1 LEETTRQLSVQVSQL
16 QLHLQ
21 DDNKDIMPYVIG
33 GATGMQG
40 LVDDLLAYA
49 QYADSGKSLAADGQ
63 FMMTEGN
70 CAD

>member
-1 LEETTRQLSVQVSQL
+1 
-16 QLHLQ
+16 
-21 DDNKDIMPYVIG
+21 MPYVIG

-49 QYADSGKSLAADGQ
+49 QYADSGKSFATDGQ
-63 FMMTEGN
+63 FMMTEGT